1 MTAVNTITELLAAT
15 TTEAAA
21 VDSAA
26 TSQEIANS
34 QAKVAAN
41 SAEAISGATKSGAQM
56 PFPLNIVAIAAGIA
70 AVVAGIAMIGSF
82 ADGGIIG
89 GNSFH
94 GDSMFAKVNAG
105 EMILNN
111 KQQGNLFKLLD
122 SGNIASNNNS
132 SVVKI
137 KGSDLYVA
145 LSNYSSKIG
154 KIQ

>member
-1 MTAVNTITELLAAT
+1 
-15 TTEAAA
+15 
-21 VDSAA
+21 
-26 TSQEIANS
+26 
-34 QAKVAAN
+34 
-41 SAEAISGATKSGAQM
+41 
-56 PFPLNIVAIAAGIA
+56 
-70 AVVAGIAMIGSF
+70 MIGSF
-82 ADGGIIG
+82 ADGGVIG

-94 GDSMFAKVNAG
+94 GDNMFAKVNAG
-105 EMILNN
+105 EMILNS